1 MLSKRPEISALISG
15 FMLGISA
22 LVISSPNIVIAISMA
37 CACALLCLTA
47 TSEKKVF
54 IFLAG
59 GVSVAFIGFTFIAV
73 NSLVEQL
80 AITAAILALTFYISE
95 ILSK

>member
-1 MLSKRPEISALISG
+1 MLSKRPEISSLISG
-15 FMLGISA
+15 LMIGASA
-22 LVISSPNIVIAISMA
+22 LIITTPNITIALTMA
-37 CACALLCLTA
+37 LSCALLCLTA

-59 GVSVAFIGFTFIAV
+59 GVSVGLIGLTFIML
-73 NSLVEQL
+73 NSLIEQM
-80 AITAAILALTFYISE
+80 AITAAIALATFYISE